1 MAIEELSKKNSSLII
16 RVFAILLFC
25 HFAKK
30 NNHFQPILK
39 FKHL

>member
-30 NNHFQPILK
+30 KQPFPTHLK
-39 FKHL
+39 V

>member
-30 NNHFQPILK
+30 TTISNLS
-39 FKHL
+39 